1 MMMLYQMADMESL
14 HHFATSRRSSK
25 TTITF
30 MTKWQ
35 ERRELLRD
43 FMIRFY
49 TKTLEIAGLSVSML
63 VLLLTVMISVINSN
77 EFKMALA
84 LQEPETIW
92 ELKKRPER
100 YIQREEVAG
109 TTINRGGKKGQ
120 LAKERMGQECWG
132 IPAPHARTGGVLIFA
147 QRRLKHTDTIFNV
160 VRQNRLHPRE
170 SPYY

>member
-1 MMMLYQMADMESL
+1 
-14 HHFATSRRSSK
+14 
-25 TTITF
+25 
-30 MTKWQ
+30 
-35 ERRELLRD
+35 
-43 FMIRFY
+43 
-49 TKTLEIAGLSVSML
+49 ML

-120 LAKERMGQECWG
+120 LAKERMGQEKEKDRGCNG
-132 IPAPHARTGGVLIFA
+132 RTLVEGLMA
-147 QRRLKHTDTIFNV
+147 SRSH
-160 VRQNRLHPRE
+160 
-170 SPYY
+170 